1 MLARLAV
8 ALTTPLLGLALLLA
22 RPEWELVWHHN
33 PAHFWLVLCVA
44 AVNAV
49 LAHATGVAAGRRADA
64 RVLLVSYT
72 FLAAAGFL
80 GLHALATPG
89 VLLEEPNAG
98 FVIAT
103 PIGLASGSVFAVASS
118 LDLEGDRRL
127 RTMRY
132 AGTLRLAILAAI
144 AVWAVVSVADL
155 PPLRGAPLPERA
167 SGSLMVFA
175 LPATGLYLAAAWRYV
190 RLWRQRR
197 SSMLLQVASAFV
209 LLAEAMVGVTFARDW
224 HTSWWEWHMLMLLAF
239 GLIAWG
245 AHTQWHEERFADLYL
260 NDTVSGERDV
270 SVVFADL
277 QGFTTFSERH
287 DATTV
292 AAMLNT
298 YFEAAIPAVVSRFGG
313 DVDRIVGDAV
323 MITFNRRGD
332 QPDHAWRAAA
342 AALSLQA
349 EAARVSARHPDW
361 PRFRAGVNS
370 GPVSISL
377 LGAEGGRTHTVIGD
391 TVNVAARL
399 EGAAP
404 VGGVA
409 VSGETRN
416 RLAGAQVELLGRLD
430 LKGKTEPVTAY
441 RLLSLD

>member
-1 MLARLAV
+1 MLVPVAV
-8 ALTTPLLGLALLLA
+8 ALTIPLLGLGLLLA

-33 PAHFWLVLCVA
+33 PAHFWLVLSVA

-49 LAHATGVAAGRRADA
+49 LAHATGVAAVRRADA

-72 FLAAAGFL
+72 FLTAAGFL

-89 VLLEEPNAG
+89 VLLDASNAG
-98 FVIAT
+98 FVVAT
-103 PIGLASGSVFAVASS
+103 PLGLVAGSLFAVASS

-127 RTMRY
+127 RTMRM
-132 AGTLRLAILAAI
+132 AGPLRLAILAAI
-144 AVWAVVSVADL
+144 VVWAVVSIADL
-155 PPLRGAPLPERA
+155 PPLRGAPMPERA
-167 SGSLMVFA
+167 SGGLLLFA
-175 LPATGLYLAAAWRYV
+175 VPATGLYLMAAWRYV
-190 RLWRQRR
+190 TLWRQRR
-197 SSMLLQVASAFV
+197 SSMLLQVTAAFV
-209 LLAEAMVGVTFARDW
+209 LLAEATVGVTFARDW
-224 HTSWWEWHMLMLLAF
+224 HTSWWEWHGLMLLAF

-245 AHTQWHEERFADLYL
+245 AQAQWHEERFADLYL
-260 NDTVSGERDV
+260 NDTASGERDV

-298 YFEAAIPAVVSRFGG
+298 YFEAAIPPIVSRFGG

-332 QPDHAWRAAA
+332 QADHAWRAAS

-349 EAARVSARHPDW
+349 EAARVSAQHPDW

-370 GPVSISL
+370 GPVSISV
-377 LGAEGGRTHTVIGD
+377 LGAEGGRTHTMVGD

-399 EGAAP
+399 EGVAP

-409 VSGETRN
+409 VSGETRD
-416 RLAGAQVELLGRLD
+416 RLHGAHVELLGRLD

-441 RLLSLD
+441 RLLSVD